1 MNPRLFLKLSF
12 PAILVLAY
20 IALLLPRS
28 MAGIYTV
35 NVMLLAL
42 FTAFLLSL
50 KVAFSYERELR
61 KVFLYLAPFILLL
74 FLVNV
79 EQFWD
84 ILYDVFGPLPYISLV
99 IAGIAY
105 ILLLM
110 SCINILKITDFTNI
124 QKKEWFAILLMF
136 ALGNYTIFF
145 FLLHYRLEFN
155 VEILTRILFRIID
168 NAVVL
173 MLLPILFL
181 YRKQSKKEKKESITF
196 TIVLIGIIIS
206 TIGDYVYEIITKI
219 SHQELSAEF
228 HTGTLLD
235 SIYIFSYLLIAV
247 GLFVHL
253 NYYKWTMEKIDL
265 SKLDINFDSGI
276 STSE

>member
-1 MNPRLFLKLSF
+1 MNPRLFLKMAF
-12 PAILVLAY
+12 PAIFMLSF
-20 IALLLPRS
+20 ITLLLPRS
-28 MAGIYTV
+28 AAGIYTV
-35 NVMLLAL
+35 NIMLLAL
-42 FTAFLLSL
+42 FTAFLFSL

-74 FLVNV
+74 FLVNI

-84 ILYDVFGPLPYISLV
+84 ILYSIFGPRPYMSLI

-105 ILLLM
+105 IFLIM
-110 SCINILKITDFTNI
+110 SCINILKITDFTEI
-124 QKKEWFAILLMF
+124 QKKEWFAILLIF

-145 FLLHYRLEFN
+145 FLLHYQLEFN
-155 VEILTRILFRIID
+155 VEVLTRILFRIID
-168 NAVVL
+168 NAIVL
-173 MLLPILFL
+173 MLLPVLFL

-206 TIGDYVYEIITKI
+206 TIGDYVYEILTEI

-235 SIYIFSYLLIAV
+235 SIYILSYLLIAV

-253 NYYKWTMEKIDL
+253 NYYKWTMRKIDI
-265 SKLDINFDSGI
+265 SKLDLKFD
-276 STSE
+276 